1 MAGHRLQAS
10 LQERGRKGMEEREG
24 VEGETIIIISRS
36 VEQPCKSELL
46 T

>member
-10 LQERGRKGMEEREG
+10 LQERGRRGMEEREG
-24 VEGETIIIISRS
+24 VEGETIVSIS